1 LRGRTPAVEHAK
13 LKWWMPPGGHID
25 PNEDPVQAVVREV
38 REETGLECEI
48 LSQIPFAHDAVQ
60 VLPAP
65 FTILVEDVP
74 EGGETVQHID
84 CIYVMRPVSDPAAV
98 IAQEEEVTG
107 LRWVP
112 VSEVSELPTP
122 PELPALIRA
131 AAASRA
137 ITASRT

>member
-1 LRGRTPAVEHAK
+1 MSARMTNLATSSGPSAV
-13 LKWWMPPGGHID
+13 
-25 PNEDPVQAVVREV
+25 
-38 REETGLECEI
+38 
-48 LSQIPFAHDAVQ
+48 
-60 VLPAP
+60 
-65 FTILVEDVP
+65 
-74 EGGETVQHID
+74 
-84 CIYVMRPVSDPAAV
+84 YVMRPVSDPAAV

-131 AAASRA
+131 AADSRA